1 VEAEVAAPGVVEVA
15 EDEVVIIIS
24 PEATALKHGKLSHP
38 QNEQGY
44 FKQEKGI
51 ITITLIIV
59 EADAAGVILVA

>member
-24 PEATALKHGKLSHP
+24 PEATALKNGKLSHP
-38 QNEQGY
+38 KNEQGY

-51 ITITLIIV
+51 ITIILIIV